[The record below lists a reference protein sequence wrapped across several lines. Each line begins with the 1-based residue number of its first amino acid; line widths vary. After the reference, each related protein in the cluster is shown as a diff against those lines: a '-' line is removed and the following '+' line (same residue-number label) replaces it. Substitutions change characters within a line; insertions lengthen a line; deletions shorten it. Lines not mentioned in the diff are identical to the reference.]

1 MHGGQDPALF
11 RVFCDEFTCEMNR
24 LRMQGRASLEAA
36 RSEVRRIDREL
47 DTPLDLIL
55 KGGAAERINAKMVQL
70 EARKAELERV
80 LTEAA
85 EPPPL
90 LHPEMAT
97 FYREQVTALHSALGD
112 AEGADRVEAA
122 ERLRS
127 LVSKIVLTPE
137 NGRLV
142 IDVHGDLA
150 GILAIAHRKAPPA
163 RTDGA
168 VSRALPNAG
177 NHGQHSLPKH
187 KGRPWGAAD
196 VAEIAQQVKLVAGV
210 GFEPTTFRL

>member
-150 GILAIAHRKAPPA
+150 GILAIAHRKAPRQGPMGLCREPCRTQATTASIVCRNTKAA
-163 RTDGA
+163 RG
-168 VSRALPNAG
+168 
-177 NHGQHSLPKH
+177 
-187 KGRPWGAAD
+187 GRPMWL
-196 VAEIAQQVKLVAGV
+196 KL
-210 GFEPTTFRL
+210 LSK